1 MRHPGRCQSARGQ
14 PDGGEPHSPGNLI
27 LFPAHSERP
36 LSTSITFN
44 AGALRSNNAI
54 AVLGGGGQLGVYT
67 GMASGSTHLIID
79 VFGYFE

>member
-1 MRHPGRCQSARGQ
+1 LTVVNPTAPGY
-14 PDGGEPHSPGNLI
+14 LI

-36 LSTSITFN
+36 LSTSINFN
-44 AGALRSNNAI
+44 AGGLRSNNAI
-54 AVLGGGGQLGVYT
+54 AVLGGGGQLAVYT